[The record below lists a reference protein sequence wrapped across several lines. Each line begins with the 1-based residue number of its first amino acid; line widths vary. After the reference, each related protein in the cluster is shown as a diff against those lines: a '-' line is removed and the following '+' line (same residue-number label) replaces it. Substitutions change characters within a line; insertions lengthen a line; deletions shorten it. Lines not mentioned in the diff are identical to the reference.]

1 MRSTRTISK
10 PDPTIMNFPALIA
23 FEYSHY
29 EADGFPTAV
38 AWTLEDALYK
48 ATLIQPDEGWLGTLS
63 DDSTALERPVSELLE
78 LGFTVNDVSRELL
91 EDRPSGTLYAEYPDM
106 VTPMLERLFEAVDN
120 EAPYEVAP
128 LTELFRAWDW
138 EEVDGLR
145 HLYMDRLDL
154 SPHIAEQNIILWR
167 AVYAHLMERSEG

>member
-1 MRSTRTISK
+1 
-10 PDPTIMNFPALIA
+10 MNFPAIIA

-29 EADGFPTAV
+29 ESDGFPTAI

-48 ATLIQPDEGWLGTLS
+48 AALIQPDEEWLSTLN

-78 LGFTVNDVSRELL
+78 LGLTVADVGRELL

-106 VTPMLERLFEAVDN
+106 VEPMLERLFEALAN
-120 EAPYEVAP
+120 ETPYEVAP
-128 LTELFRAWDW
+128 MKDLFRAWDW
-138 EEVDGLR
+138 EEVEGLR

-154 SPHIAEQNIILWR
+154 SPHLAEQNVILWR
-167 AVYAHLMERSEG
+167 AVYAHLMERTEN